1 MSPRKS
7 CRVPVEGKR
16 CFCQYFHLYPFSA
29 ITHLLGR
36 DGVCSERWLQ
46 PRRRG
51 KKKKKSTTKAT
62 EEGFRSNVCSSAIQ
76 ILDRKVKDSLC
87 PKKQMLI
94 SPAAIENKH
103 PLLEK
108 GRERPASLP
117 ASSKLGMNPPH
128 LTLQAQS
135 PLPPPQAPLL
145 SKAKA
150 AGSPAPQQGQKA
162 LRRGIVQLL
171 ALQRGSSE
179 NKRLLPARCWLG
191 RSILSS
197 LPTPKGAEH
206 LGAARNAAQQQI
218 SEHPNQV
225 GFGANDMDGK
235 Y

>member
-1 MSPRKS
+1 MSPWRARDAFAS
-7 CRVPVEGKR
+7 IFTCTPSLPLRISSAGMGCAQRGGCNPEG
-16 CFCQYFHLYPFSA
+16 
-29 ITHLLGR
+29 G
-36 DGVCSERWLQ
+36 E
-46 PRRRG
+46 
-51 KKKKKSTTKAT
+51 KKKRKKKAPPKPQKK
-62 EEGFRSNVCSSAIQ
+62 VSAAMFVLLQFKYWIGKSRTVFAQ
-76 ILDRKVKDSLC
+76 
-87 PKKQMLI
+87 KKQMLI
-94 SPAAIENKH
+94 SPAATENKH

-218 SEHPNQV
+218 SEHSNQV